1 VHISFGSAV
10 AGVAAASNAEAPKA
24 AAATDDSR
32 RVCRAG
38 IIGVLLGLWVERSI
52 INWLFGFYE
61 HVCAANFGPLANHV
75 PAQRLRHG
83 GRDTVNL
90 SASIRQHC

>member
-1 VHISFGSAV
+1 
-10 AGVAAASNAEAPKA
+10 
-24 AAATDDSR
+24 
-32 RVCRAG
+32 
-38 IIGVLLGLWVERSI
+38 LWVERSI